1 MVRGKSVLLSS
12 GPPPT
17 YIPAVIQ
24 PQFSIVG
31 YITVRKS
38 RHTRNIQ
45 QICAILHLLCS
56 SSFGFCYRNLGYSVA
71 TRDDDYV
78 MTYVVFAHHFCF
90 RLGISSPVL
99 QSAARMLRPQTFP
112 TFMILY

>member
-38 RHTRNIQ
+38 RHTRNIRKY
-45 QICAILHLLCS
+45 ITDLRHL
-56 SSFGFCYRNLGYSVA
+56 
-71 TRDDDYV
+71 T
-78 MTYVVFAHHFCF
+78 
-90 RLGISSPVL
+90 SPMFQL
-99 QSAARMLRPQTFP
+99 LRF
-112 TFMILY
+112 LLS